1 MIDMN
6 EVQSSAET
14 LARAFEEYKSVNDTR
29 LAEIENK
36 GSADVITTEK
46 LGRMDDALNKLQN
59 DLSGVKTVLRR
70 PASSAAAG
78 FDPKEAQGEDGEYK
92 AAFMRYI
99 TKGVEPELASFKA
112 MSTTTDEQGG
122 YLLPTDLSSRIVTR
136 QFDTTPMRQLATV
149 MSISSDAV
157 EILRDTT
164 EAEAQWVSELATRN
178 DTDEGTIGR
187 IRIPAHELYAQ
198 PKATQ
203 KLLDDSVLNVEEWLV
218 GRVAS
223 SFARK
228 ENLAF
233 VSGDGVNQPRGFL
246 SYTTAA
252 TSDATRTWGV
262 MEHVATGADGA
273 FASSYGADVLISLMN
288 KLKAGYLPKATW
300 LMPRSVVD
308 AVRKFKESGTGAYI
322 WQPSLQADTPATL
335 LGYPIML
342 ADDMPSVASGSLSVA
357 FGNFAEGYTIVDRI
371 GLQVLRDPY
380 TAAPFVKFRSSKR
393 VGGDVVNFDAIK
405 VLKFATA

>member
-6 EVQSSAET
+6 EVQASAET
-14 LARAFEEYKSVNDTR
+14 LAHAFEEYKSVNDMR
-29 LAEIENK
+29 LAEMERK
-36 GSADVITTEK
+36 GSADVLTTEK
-46 LGRMDDALNKLQN
+46 LGRLDDAINKIQT
-59 DLSGVKTVLRR
+59 DLSGVKTALRR
-70 PASSAAAG
+70 PNAG
-78 FDPKEAQGEDGEYK
+78 GIEAKDAQSEDGEYK
-92 AAFMRYI
+92 SAFMRYV
-99 TKGVEPELASFKA
+99 TKGIEPDLQGKA
-112 MSTTTDEQGG
+112 MSTTVDESGG
-122 YLLPTDLSSRIVTR
+122 YMLPTELSGRIISK
-136 QFDTTPMRQLATV
+136 QFDTTPMRQIATV
-149 MSISSDAV
+149 MSISTDAV
-157 EILRDTT
+157 EMLRDTS
-164 EAEAQWVSELATRN
+164 EAEAQWVSELAART
-178 DTDEGTIGR
+178 DTEEGVIGR

-218 GRVAS
+218 GRVAG

-228 ENLAF
+228 ENLSF

-252 TSDATRTWGV
+252 TSDAARTWGV
-262 MEHVATGADGA
+262 LEHVATGADGT
-273 FASSYGADVLISLMN
+273 FNASTGADVLISLMN

-322 WQPSLQADTPATL
+322 WQPSLQTGTPATL

-342 ADDMPSVASGSLSVA
+342 ADDMPSMASGSLSVA
-357 FGNFAEGYTIVDRI
+357 FGNFEEGYTIVDRI
-371 GLQVLRDPY
+371 GLQTLRDPY
-380 TAAPFVKFRSSKR
+380 TSAPFVKFRCTKR

-405 VLKFATA
+405 VLKFGTV